1 MTLIELGKILRGEKV
16 DPSDRVINGLVVL
29 AEVVAYLRQSGFR
42 ISATTGVWD
51 LLHVGHCRYLAATR
65 ERGHISIIEVDDD
78 EVVRARKPD
87 NLHRPVV
94 PMKERL
100 EMLSYVRPVDLM
112 YPLVF
117 GEDPIEFIRVMRPD
131 IFIVSETSA
140 DSKED
145 YLSRIRDHVGEIVVL
160 PAQAAISSTERI
172 RRMMASGAVEQL
184 IAVRDQIDQM
194 IEGVQ
199 NGQM

>member
-1 MTLIELGKILRGEKV
+1 MNLIDLGKILRGEKV
-16 DPSDRVINGLVVL
+16 DPSDRVINGLTEL
-29 AEVVAYLRQSGFR
+29 AEIVAYLRQSGFR

-65 ERGHISIIEVDDD
+65 EQGHISIIEVDDD

-94 PMKERL
+94 PMTERL

-112 YPLVF
+112 YPLVS
-117 GEDPIEFIRVMRPD
+117 GEDPIEFIRVMHPD

-145 YLSRIRDHVGEIVVL
+145 YLSKIRGHVGEVVIL

-172 RRMMASGAVEQL
+172 RRMMTSGAVEQL
-184 IAVRDQIDQM
+184 IVVRDQVNQM
-194 IEGVQ
+194 INSVRGNQ
-199 NGQM
+199 